1 MMDQANSHLAQSCK
15 CRTPTGPHANR
26 APRLRQRCRAWLSD
40 APTGQRICASPC
52 RGCGDC
58 ASAGLRCGRR
68 RYDGDITAQ
77 RTRLTPT
84 GQRPVGFSSSVP
96 PTRRTPTGP
105 GMRRPRICGTEMRQT
120 EIRRRDLRDGD
131 TADGDTTE
139 ISPGRRYLRAGDLRR
154 CAAPRLRR
162 GDARSPPSPRLNRR
176 RFLDPRRGA
185 RNIFLVPPP
194 RARGDDSA
202 PSPRPPLK
210 GGSPLGRGG
219 RAERRLSQIET
230 RRARAVCWAVRASI
244 RLSLSTRRPWSA
256 GTLEM
261 QTRRSRTARSGP
273 YQ

>member
-139 ISPGRRYLRAGDLRR
+139 ISPGRRYLRDGDTRMRCPAVSGTEMRGLCRARVCTGDDFPFRRRGPAATMPLRR
-154 CAAPRLRR
+154 PGRDPPPPGPLVRRGVVLWAEGSCGALALTNRNAPRT
-162 GDARSPPSPRLNRR
+162 D
-176 RFLDPRRGA
+176 
-185 RNIFLVPPP
+185 
-194 RARGDDSA
+194 RA
-202 PSPRPPLK
+202 
-210 GGSPLGRGG
+210 
-219 RAERRLSQIET
+219 
-230 RRARAVCWAVRASI
+230 
-244 RLSLSTRRPWSA
+244 
-256 GTLEM
+256 
-261 QTRRSRTARSGP
+261 
-273 YQ
+273 